1 MPAVSTIPPQPLH
14 DTDGKVFAY
23 FVPADQFD
31 KLRAEMEHVRK
42 QRDAYELK
50 LRSLLPKATPEE
62 EAEMRRLSETAV
74 PNGLRTLIAD
84 LEAEGWSDGR
94 R

>member
-31 KLRAEMEHVRK
+31 RLQAEVEHVRK
-42 QRDAYELK
+42 QRDAYESK

-62 EAEMRRLSETAV
+62 EAEMQRLLETAV
-74 PNGLRTLIAD
+74 PNGLRNLIAD
-84 LEAEGWSDGR
+84 LESEDGSDGR